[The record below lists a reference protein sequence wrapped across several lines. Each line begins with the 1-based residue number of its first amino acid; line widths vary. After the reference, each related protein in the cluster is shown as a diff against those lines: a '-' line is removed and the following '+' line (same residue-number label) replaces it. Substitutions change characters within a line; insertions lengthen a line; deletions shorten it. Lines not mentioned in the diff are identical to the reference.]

1 MKNYIIGYGSLF
13 KKSSLQRTLPEVHD
27 ILPIRFHNYLRSWNA
42 FENKTQT
49 LATTY
54 LGLEKSDK
62 HFINAIIFEVEQ
74 EMLSTIDK
82 REFLYTRE
90 SVDLKDIEFLSS
102 SIALSQEDK
111 IWVYMTIEPSY
122 PSSLHP
128 IIESYVDTCISGC
141 FEIEEAFGIENFA
154 KEFIE
159 TTYNWSIH
167 WVNDRLFPRAP
178 HIHMPD
184 AYKIDALLSKTV
196 SEYFSKIEI
205 E

>member
-1 MKNYIIGYGSLF
+1 M
-13 KKSSLQRTLPEVHD
+13 PEVHS
-27 ILPIRFHNYLRSWNA
+27 ILPIHLHHYLRSWNA

-62 HFINAIIFEVEQ
+62 HFINAIIFEVE
-74 EMLSTIDK
+74 EDMLLTIDK

-90 SVDLKDIEFLSS
+90 SVALKDIEFLSS

-111 IWVYMTIEPSY
+111 IWVYITIEPSS
-122 PSSLHP
+122 PSPAHP

-141 FEIEEAFGIENFA
+141 FEVEKDFSIENFA

-159 TTYNWSIH
+159 TTQDWSH
-167 WVNDRLFPRAP
+167 YWVNDRIFPRAP

-184 AYKIDALLSKTV
+184 AYRIDTLLSETV
-196 SEYFSKIEI
+196 NEYFSKIEI